1 MASLPLVAQ
10 ANRANTA
17 ARTAAALDRVQAASA
32 FSEQDFHTQVDS
44 DLGEQMPVSAAAGGV
59 GAYAI
64 GDVGLYYSSNPTYS
78 NKGGKGDMYFVAR
91 GGGGIHPNVTGGLYL
106 DAHVSQDVFQYSQLS
121 SLNFSRFNA
130 GGGLD
135 YVFEDLGQLTAS
147 VRYEYERYL
156 DGGNLAEFY
165 VNNAVTAALTK
176 QFLLNDT
183 QALQLGAQASISLTA
198 YPSIARRDGYD
209 FWIGW
214 RWRILEPLELQT
226 YYVATLYY
234 YPNEPRTDVTQNV
247 GGSLTYY
254 LTQWARVSASAG
266 FGGNVSTDS
275 YFSYTVVNL
284 GGALSLDF
292 RF

>member
-1 MASLPLVAQ
+1 MASLPLAAQ
-10 ANRANTA
+10 ANRATTA
-17 ARTAAALDRVQAASA
+17 ARTAASLDRVQAASSFA
-32 FSEQDFHTQVDS
+32 DQDFHAQAAS
-44 DLGEQMPVSAAAGGV
+44 DLGEQQPVSAAAGGV
-59 GAYAI
+59 GAYVI
-64 GDVGLYYSSNPTYS
+64 GDTGLYYTSNPTYS
-78 NKGGKGDMYFVAR
+78 SNGGQGDMYFVAR
-91 GGGGIHPNVTGGLYL
+91 GGGGIHPNVSGGLYL
-106 DAHVSQDVFQYSQLS
+106 DAHVSQDVFQYAQFS

-156 DGGNLAEFY
+156 DGGSLSEFY

-254 LTQWARVSASAG
+254 FTQWAKVSASAG
-266 FGGNVSTDS
+266 FGGNASTDS
-275 YFSYTVVNL
+275 YFNYTVVNL
-284 GGALSLDF
+284 GGALSLDI